1 MEPYIDKGQA
11 FSRHKKEAQ
20 TMKNTKRL
28 LSALLIV
35 ALLAVSLSGCYIVSG
50 QKMRAV
56 KGTYKLTTYTYTP
69 SHERKN
75 GYTPTTYDYVNGEK
89 YMYEDYLIVT
99 GTSTGYYVHTE
110 AGGDNYVK
118 EVTLRYEYD
127 TEDSSKVNYV
137 IYNDSISV
145 NSDDGGTHRLG
156 VNKDSF
162 NYSKSA
168 INYTQLITKK
178 EMSTE
183 AITVRWEKVSKA
195 TDLSYISEQLGELK
209 YYEYAAF
216 AKRGVYELTAD
227 EDCEQAPLYTFYVI
241 DTAKGKLCV
250 TLYTATSA
258 GEPTV
263 ERLEISADESLDT
276 LTFDGAT
283 WSADMY
289 GGYTASGALLTKVSS
304 DITEAAIERLIAD
317 RLPEDTE

>member
-35 ALLAVSLSGCYIVSG
+35 ALLAVSLSGCYIISG

-118 EVTLRYEYD
+118 EVTLSYEYD

-145 NSDDGGTHRLG
+145 NNDEGGTHRLG

-195 TDLSYISEQLGELK
+195 TDLSYVTEKLGNLK
-209 YYEYAAF
+209 YYDYASFANRGIYDLTSTDTTEGANEY
-216 AKRGVYELTAD
+216 
-227 EDCEQAPLYTFYVI
+227 LYYYMLI
-241 DTAKGKLCV
+241 DTAKDS
-250 TLYTATSA
+250 YRATAYYQLKDSDEQVKETVSGDSAPTSTS
-258 GEPTV
+258 GQLEYNGTV
-263 ERLEISADESLDT
+263 FSYVRVSNSISEEY
-276 LTFDGAT
+276 LT
-283 WSADMY
+283 
-289 GGYTASGALLTKVSS
+289 
-304 DITEAAIERLIAD
+304 ELINA
-317 RLPEDTE
+317 RLPQSAE

>member
-1 MEPYIDKGQA
+1 MEPYIDKEQA

-145 NSDDGGTHRLG
+145 NSDEGGTHRLG

-195 TDLSYISEQLGELK
+195 TDLSYVTEKLGNLK
-209 YYEYAAF
+209 YYEYSSF
-216 AKRGVYELTAD
+216 ASRGIYELTPMDTTDGAD
-227 EDCEQAPLYTFYVI
+227 EYLYCYLLLDAARDNSTSTIYYQLKNSDEQVKETLS
-241 DTAKGKLCV
+241 GK
-250 TLYTATSA
+250 S
-258 GEPTV
+258 
-263 ERLEISADESLDT
+263 
-276 LTFDGAT
+276 
-283 WSADMY
+283 
-289 GGYTASGALLTKVSS
+289 ALLPDLSQLEYNSSMLKCTRVSS
-304 DITEAAIERLIAD
+304 SISEEYLTELINA
-317 RLPEDTE
+317 RLPQSAE

>member
-35 ALLAVSLSGCYIVSG
+35 ALLAVSLSGCYIISG

-145 NSDDGGTHRLG
+145 NSDEGGTHRLG

-183 AITVRWEKVSKA
+183 AITVRWEKVSKS
-195 TDLSYISEQLGELK
+195 TDLSYVTKKLGNLK
-209 YYEYAAF
+209 YYDYASFANRGIYDLTSTDTTEGANEY
-216 AKRGVYELTAD
+216 
-227 EDCEQAPLYTFYVI
+227 LYYYMLI
-241 DTAKGKLCV
+241 DTAKDS
-250 TLYTATSA
+250 YRATAYYQLKDSDEQVKETVSGDSAPTSTS
-258 GEPTV
+258 GQLEYNGTV
-263 ERLEISADESLDT
+263 FS
-276 LTFDGAT
+276 
-283 WSADMY
+283 Y
-289 GGYTASGALLTKVSS
+289 VKVSS
-304 DITEAAIERLIAD
+304 SISEEYLTELINA
-317 RLPEDTE
+317 RLPQSAE

>member
-35 ALLAVSLSGCYIVSG
+35 ALLAVSLSGCYIISG

-145 NSDDGGTHRLG
+145 SSDEGGTHRLG

-183 AITVRWEKVSKA
+183 AITVRWEKVSKS
-195 TDLSYISEQLGELK
+195 TDLSYVTEKLGNLK
-209 YYEYAAF
+209 YYDYASFANRGIYDLTSTDTTEGANEY
-216 AKRGVYELTAD
+216 
-227 EDCEQAPLYTFYVI
+227 LYYYMLI
-241 DTAKGKLCV
+241 DTAKDS
-250 TLYTATSA
+250 YRATAYYQLKDSDEQVKETVSGDSAPTSTS
-258 GEPTV
+258 GQLEYNGTV
-263 ERLEISADESLDT
+263 FS
-276 LTFDGAT
+276 
-283 WSADMY
+283 Y
-289 GGYTASGALLTKVSS
+289 VKVSS
-304 DITEAAIERLIAD
+304 SISEEYLTELINA
-317 RLPEDTE
+317 RLPQSAE